1 MNPNYT
7 RPIVALA
14 LRALSDLAAVPLLVF
29 TKGGPPAAVGPLVAA
44 LGVLTA
50 AAAIGLARNSTWARP
65 LAWTTRIADVVAA
78 LPAFAAG
85 DTAVY
90 AAATVTIALSIVTI
104 VLLIR
109 DTSSTPTS
117 ALTSASRP

>member
-65 LAWTTRIADVVAA
+65 LVWTTRIADVVAA
-78 LPAFAAG
+78 LPGSPQAIQPYTLPRQSPLLCQSSLSSFSS
-85 DTAVY
+85 
-90 AAATVTIALSIVTI
+90 ATRRVHPP
-104 VLLIR
+104 R
-109 DTSSTPTS
+109 
-117 ALTSASRP
+117 R